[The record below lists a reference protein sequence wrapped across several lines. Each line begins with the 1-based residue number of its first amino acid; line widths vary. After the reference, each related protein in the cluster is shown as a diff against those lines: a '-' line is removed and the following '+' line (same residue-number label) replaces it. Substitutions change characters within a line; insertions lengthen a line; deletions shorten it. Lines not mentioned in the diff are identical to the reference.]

1 LKTVVMTL
9 GMHRSGTSL
18 LSAALECLGVD
29 FGEHLIAPGPDN
41 PRGFWEDR
49 AIIDLNEEVFAAQGF
64 SSSCIG
70 VDGSLLLDSESGK
83 DLQRRMGSLLDQR
96 LAGRDLFGIKDPRLP
111 RLMDFWMPLLDARGV
126 NVALVVPLRHPL
138 SVAASLEARDGFSTA
153 KSLMLWYEHMYRALR
168 FAAARRMVVV
178 DYDGFM
184 AQPRESLQRVADRLG
199 LPFSDA
205 LFERFSVDILDRSLR
220 HTCFDEALLR
230 RHADAFPALVGLHEL
245 LGRLARDEGQVSV
258 RQLEAVERQF
268 AEVWPMLRHFGRL
281 DMESWSASQWYQ
293 GDRKRSS
300 AREAELV
307 GWISQLESTIRAGE
321 TARQEDAAFFEKQE
335 RAYLAGLQ
343 ALQQEREMLLES
355 MEGQRQKLASLE
367 AEQCRLRAEHSAT
380 LGHLEQVLASR
391 SWRVTAPLRHCAEWV
406 GKMRTKPI

>member
-1 LKTVVMTL
+1 MKTVVMTL

-29 FGEHLIAPGPDN
+29 FGEHLIAPRPDN

-49 AIIDLNEEVFAAQGF
+49 AIIDLNEQVFVAQGS

-70 VDGSLLLDSESGK
+70 VDGGRLLDSETGR
-83 DLQRRMGSLLDQR
+83 DLQRRMGLLLDQR
-96 LAGRDLFGIKDPRLP
+96 LAGRDMFGIKDPRLP

-126 NVALVVPLRHPL
+126 DVAFVVPVRHPL

-168 FAAARRMVVV
+168 FAATRRMVVV
-178 DYDGFM
+178 DYDGFV
-184 AQPRESLQRVADRLG
+184 AQPRKSLQRVADRLG
-199 LPFSDA
+199 LPFSEA
-205 LFERFSVDILDRSLR
+205 LFQRFSADILDRSLR
-220 HTCFDEALLR
+220 HTCFDELR
-230 RHADAFPALVGLHEL
+230 LHQHADVFPALVELHEL

-258 RQLEAVERQF
+258 RQLEVIERQF
-268 AEVWPMLRHFGRL
+268 ADMWPLLRHFGRL
-281 DMESWSASQWYQ
+281 DMESWNTSQWYQ
-293 GDRKRSS
+293 DDRKRST

-307 GWISQLESTIRAGE
+307 DWISQLESTIRAGE
-321 TARQEDAAFFEKQE
+321 VAHQEAAAFFEKQE

-343 ALQQEREMLLES
+343 ALQQERETLLES
-355 MEGQRQKLASLE
+355 MECRRRALASLE
-367 AEQCRLRAEHSAT
+367 SEQCRLRAEYSAT

-391 SWRVTAPLRHCAEWV
+391 SWRVTAPLRRCAEWV
-406 GKMRTKPI
+406 GKMCLKPI